1 MSRIKRV
8 LKSLFRPCLT
18 CWRGLIIDGFFGG
31 FWNFR
36 RYLHERP
43 SKIGHVLYNSY
54 LAYYGAW
61 IGIEADI
68 DSPSPVCPH
77 GIFGLF
83 ISKAAKIGKNCV
95 IFQQVTIGSVT
106 TKGSKH
112 IGAPIVGDNVL
123 IGAGAKI
130 IGNVCIGNNVRIGA
144 NCIVTQSIPA
154 NSTVFMSGVTV
165 IQRKTPMDN
174 SFSIECL
181 EGISQF

>member
-1 MSRIKRV
+1 MHTRII
-8 LKSLFRPCLT
+8 KSLFRP
-18 CWRGLIIDGFFGG
+18 LIACFRRPVIDGFYGG

-36 RYLHERP
+36 KQLREHPNKVGL
-43 SKIGHVLYNSY
+43 VLYNKY
-54 LAYYGAW
+54 LSDYGSW

-68 DSPSPVCPH
+68 ESPFPICPH
-77 GIFGLF
+77 GLFGLF
-83 ISKAAKIGKNCV
+83 ISKAATIGKNCV

-130 IGNVCIGNNVRIGA
+130 IGNVCIGDNVRIGA
-144 NCIVTQSIPA
+144 NCTVTQDIPA
-154 NSTVFMSGVTV
+154 NCTVYMSGMTIVH
-165 IQRKTPMDN
+165 KDNPMDN

-181 EGISQF
+181 DKATQY